1 MNSYTKIVPASHNA
15 NGIVS
20 TAMTMHRG
28 NQRLWLQNAPANARM
43 RALYLTLNIAPTI

>member
-1 MNSYTKIVPASHNA
+1 MNSYTKIIPASHNA

-28 NQRLWLQNAPANARM
+28 NQRLWLQNAVQMLNAGF
-43 RALYLTLNIAPTI
+43 IASCSVSH